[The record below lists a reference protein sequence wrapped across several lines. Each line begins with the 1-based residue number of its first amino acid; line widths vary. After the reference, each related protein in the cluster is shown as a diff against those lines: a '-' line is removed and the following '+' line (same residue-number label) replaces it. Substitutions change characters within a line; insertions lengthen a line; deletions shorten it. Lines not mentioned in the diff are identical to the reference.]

1 MEGFDDEGGGELGSF
16 EQKNTTTGIFY
27 FKNLNLEESLA
38 TYFASRF
45 TSLALRIP
53 PFGASNT
60 LRHVSSFNGSI
71 RGCLVNKLRN
81 EHRLENSPRNTHTAP
96 NKLTILTVKLLVYFI
111 DDFVKLLRESFRTVG
126 AHDFSFSAHGA
137 TTLFSS
143 SLRFLLSEC
152 FHFHLN

>member
-16 EQKNTTTGIFY
+16 RAKKHDHWY
-27 FKNLNLEESLA
+27 FLFQNLNLEESLA

-60 LRHVSSFNGSI
+60 LRHVSSFSGSI
-71 RGCLVNKLRN
+71 RG
-81 EHRLENSPRNTHTAP
+81 
-96 NKLTILTVKLLVYFI
+96 ILTVKLLVYFI
-111 DDFVKLLRESFRTVG
+111 DVFVELLRESFRTVC

-137 TTLFSS
+137 TNLLSS

-152 FHFHLN
+152 FHFHLNRNPF